1 MYRIAVVVLL
11 LGSLFSAVAQSV
23 TTFTVYRDD
32 TEIIIA
38 NHALSA
44 DGARSIG
51 NNQNCEEGIRM
62 TIVYGPAPGM
72 VIATIEETTITST
85 LALTRTV
92 VGEDDKNEESLEM
105 LPAEVSFKVPGCID
119 EQTAIEG
126 SFVTVEQGRTTVLGT
141 HFELPAGAEEGTL
154 HGPIDLTRQAEDGS
168 EQLTA
173 TANELTVV
181 IDSQETTLFGEV
193 SVRSKE
199 RTTTADT
206 LVLDEEAGTATLTGS
221 PARSVKGTDVV
232 EGAVLLYYLD
242 TDDIVVVGGVQA
254 EFEID

>member
-1 MYRIAVVVLL
+1 MRRIVLVAWL
-11 LGSLFSAVAQSV
+11 VTALINAAAQSV

-32 TEIIIA
+32 TEITIA

-62 TIVYGPAPGM
+62 TIVYGPLPGK
-72 VIATIEETTITST
+72 VSAQIEDTVITSA
-85 LALTRTV
+85 LAVTRAV
-92 VGEDDKNEESLEM
+92 VGEDDQNEEALEM
-105 LPAEVSFKVPGCID
+105 LPAEVTFKVPGCID
-119 EQTAIEG
+119 EQHVIEG
-126 SFVTVEQGRTTVLGT
+126 AFVTVEQGRTTVHGT
-141 HFELPAGAEEGTL
+141 HFELPAGAEVGTL
-154 HGPIDLTRQAEDGS
+154 RGPIDLTRQTADGA

-173 TANELTVV
+173 TANELTVI
-181 IDSQETTLFGEV
+181 IDTQETTLSGDV
-193 SVRSKE
+193 AVRSNE

-206 LVLDEEAGTATLTGS
+206 LTLDEEAGTATLTGS
-221 PARSVKGTDVV
+221 PARSVKGADVV

-242 TDDIVVVGGVQA
+242 TDDIVVIGNVQA